1 MPNVAN
7 IPKAGISHSALGLRR
22 LLIGRHPA
30 RTLLRASLLGACV
43 WALAS
48 YVWLP
53 VWVSGGS
60 MLPTYHSG
68 QFRLVSARAFARRPP
83 RRGDIVAIRLAG
95 RRVMFL
101 KRVVGLPG
109 ERLEIREGVVVL
121 DGAPLAEPYVRFRE
135 AWCYPE
141 TRLGTNQYFVIGD
154 NRAMPRENHVMGKVQ
169 RERIAG
175 RILW

>member
-1 MPNVAN
+1 MQAQCIISWVHMPPVVW
-7 IPKAGISHSALGLRR
+7 SRLRR
-22 LLIGRHPA
+22 WLIGRHPA
-30 RTLLRASLLGACV
+30 RTLLRTALLGACV

-68 QFRLVSARAFARRPP
+68 QFRFIAAWAFARHPP

-109 ERLEIREGVVVL
+109 ERLEIRDGVVLL
-121 DGAPLAEPYVRFRE
+121 DGAPLAEPYVCFRE
-135 AWCYPE
+135 AWRYPE
-141 TRLGTNQYFVIGD
+141 TTLATNRSTGFTS
-154 NRAMPRENHVMGKVQ
+154 K
-169 RERIAG
+169 
-175 RILW
+175 LWPKQ

>member
-1 MPNVAN
+1 MTLTSLN
-7 IPKAGISHSALGLRR
+7 LRR
-22 LLIGRHPA
+22 WLIGRRPA
-30 RTLLRASLLGACV
+30 RTLLRAALLGACV

-68 QFRLVSARAFARRPP
+68 QFRFIAALAFTRHPP

-101 KRVVGLPG
+101 KRIVGLPG
-109 ERLEIREGVVVL
+109 ERLEILNGVVLL

-135 AWCYPE
+135 AWRYPE
-141 TRLGTNQYFVIGD
+141 TTLETNQFFVIGD
-154 NRAMPRENHVMGKVQ
+154 NRAMPRETHVMGKVQ
-169 RERIAG
+169 RERIVG